1 MQDDIFKITHVLFSC
16 WGNFEKNVEGG
27 DKYCGGNTRSKCLQQ
42 GVTFEKLKGLVG
54 EWFNID
60 EMVCEMKYTMKFD
73 EKVLVDLI
81 NDDELENLFRYND
94 NCAHVYVA
102 TKSRDNYAAE
112 LDDTLM

>member
-1 MQDDIFKITHVLFSC
+1 MWWQYQVKKFT
-16 WGNFEKNVEGG
+16 
-27 DKYCGGNTRSKCLQQ
+27 QQ
-42 GVTFEKLKGLVG
+42 GVTFEELKGLVG

-60 EMVCEMKYTMKFD
+60 EMVCEIKYTMKFD

-112 LDDTLM
+112 MDDTLM

>member
-1 MQDDIFKITHVLFSC
+1 
-16 WGNFEKNVEGG
+16 
-27 DKYCGGNTRSKCLQQ
+27 
-42 GVTFEKLKGLVG
+42 
-54 EWFNID
+54 
-60 EMVCEMKYTMKFD
+60 MKYTMKFD

-102 TKSRDNYAAE
+102 TKSIDNYAAG

>member
-1 MQDDIFKITHVLFSC
+1 MCYFHVE
-16 WGNFEKNVEGG
+16 GNFEKNVEGG

-60 EMVCEMKYTMKFD
+60 EMVCEMKYTVKFD

-81 NDDELENLFRYND
+81 NDDELENLFQCND
-94 NCAHVYVA
+94 SFAHAYVA
-102 TKSRDNYAAE
+102 AKSIDNSTVE
-112 LDDTLM
+112 LNDTLM

>member
-1 MQDDIFKITHVLFSC
+1 MTHSKSLMCYFHVG
-16 WGNFEKNVEGG
+16 GNFEKNVEGG
-27 DKYCGGNTRSKCLQQ
+27 DKYCGGNIRSKGLQQ
-42 GVTFEKLKGLVG
+42 GVTFEELKGLVG

-102 TKSRDNYAAE
+102 TKSIDNYAAE